1 MHPSRDVLY
10 VVIFSIFTGVNCGLF
25 LYFGTLSVVICGQFW
40 IFQHTFRHYLQA
52 SFVRKSYIAPPGQV
66 RPPAS
71 HLTNSLKINCTMY
84 YTWVELGICTTGY
97 SGRHKYGAFL
107 KSRCFKSKYLLIQ
120 YVHDSDVWVF
130 FSKRSWLS
138 PSLNL
143 EKIYPF
149 FVC

>member
-1 MHPSRDVLY
+1 MRKILVFWHSFSCYLRTILDFLAHFQALPAGKFCKEKLY
-10 VVIFSIFTGVNCGLF
+10 S
-25 LYFGTLSVVICGQFW
+25 
-40 IFQHTFRHYLQA
+40 
-52 SFVRKSYIAPPGQV
+52 PPGQV

-130 FSKRSWLS
+130 FSKRSWFS
-138 PSLNL
+138 PSLTVTWKKFITFL
-143 EKIYPF
+143 SAKALR
-149 FVC
+149 